1 MSMQRGF
8 APRWWGL
15 TVAGIGLLGASP
27 ALALDKQGSAHGGD
41 VTADTSGFGFSGNLA
56 LGASLYN
63 PTYAARPDNTGHAL
77 FRYAAHADVDLIGKL
92 LSIPLDIN
100 FFTDRDRPG
109 AEKLVPSEF
118 DIIAG
123 VTTTWALPVGA
134 VELGSRAESDMNV
147 DRGSY
152 SQTYVDA
159 RARYLY
165 SLANHVPDAART
177 MRGNVTGV
185 ATLGAFLFNP
195 TYAARPDNS
204 GLALM
209 RYALH
214 GEASFLESHLAV
226 GLDATMFTDRHY
238 HPLTPSELDLTPEL
252 VGRFEPYEVHL
263 AYERDMPIAEPANL
277 SVSHAPH
284 VQHFVYL
291 LAAWAFDAMPSSA
304 AAPVG
309 PSTEPPC
316 DPETQPATTQQQ
328 QRTAARST
336 R

>member
-1 MSMQRGF
+1 MQRGL
-8 APRWWGL
+8 APRWWAL
-15 TVAGIGLLGASP
+15 TVAGIGLLRTSQ

-41 VTADTSGFGFSGNLA
+41 VGGSTSGFDVTGTVS
-56 LGASLYN
+56 LGVSLYN
-63 PTYAARPDNTGHAL
+63 PTYAARPDNTGRAL
-77 FRYAAHADVDLIGKL
+77 FRYAAHTDVDLIGKL

-109 AEKLVPSEF
+109 AAKLLPSEF

-134 VELGSRAESDMNV
+134 VELGSRVESDMNV

-165 SLANHVPDAART
+165 SLEQHVPEAARS
-177 MRGNVTGV
+177 MNGDVTGV
-185 ATLGAFLFNP
+185 ATLGVFAFNP

-209 RYALH
+209 RYGLH
-214 GEASFLESHLAV
+214 GEAAFLDSHLAV
-226 GLDATMFTDRHY
+226 GVDATMFTDRQHR
-238 HPLTPSELDLTPEL
+238 PFTPSELDLTPEL
-252 VGRFEPYEVHL
+252 IGRFPPYEVHL
-263 AYERDMPIAEPANL
+263 AYERDMPISEPPEIA
-277 SVSHAPH
+277 ATEGYGPH

-291 LAAWAFDAMPSSA
+291 LASWGFDAVPSSPA
-304 AAPVG
+304 S
-309 PSTEPPC
+309 PSSPNTEPPC
-316 DPETQPATTQQQ
+316 EPAQQAAAAKQ
-328 QRTAARST
+328 CTAT
-336 R
+336 RATR